1 MLDWSYACKIITN
14 IRLKKTNEKKI
25 KYFFLSTFFW
35 VSKLVKKQTFVI
47 MLYVNLNKKYNLL
60 LYFTTNMET
69 LPV

>member
-1 MLDWSYACKIITN
+1 MKKKLN
-14 IRLKKTNEKKI
+14 IV
-25 KYFFLSTFFW
+25 FLSPFFW
-35 VSKLVKKQTFVI
+35 VSKLVKKQTFLI

>member
-1 MLDWSYACKIITN
+1 MKKKLN
-14 IRLKKTNEKKI
+14 IV
-25 KYFFLSTFFW
+25 FLSTFFW